1 MPVLGLSAYYHD
13 SAAALVADDGTIL
26 AAAQE
31 ERFTRR
37 RHDPGF
43 PLHAVRY
50 CAGVAGLSPSE
61 IHHVVFYELPLE
73 KFGRIVDGYL
83 ALGRGG
89 LRPFLKSF
97 PLWLTGKLRLADEIA
112 AGLSTALSTDV
123 AWNRR
128 LRFIEHHAAHAAS
141 AFFPSPFEEAAILTV
156 DGVGERATATAGTGS
171 KNSITIHR
179 EMHFPNSLGLLY
191 SAFAYYLGFKVNS
204 GEHKMM
210 GLASYGSPTHAK
222 LIRDHII
229 DIAADGSFRLNASY
243 FDQFSNECII
253 NTSFE
258 QLLGGPRRL
267 EHQPIEPRHIN
278 IAASIQ
284 EVVEDV
290 LLRLARALRH
300 DTGLPNLCLAGG
312 VALNCVANG
321 RVAGEGVFKRLF
333 VQPAA
338 GDAGG
343 ALGAALF
350 YHCNELRR
358 PRHGS
363 RTGRDTMRGALLGP
377 NFSDAEIESCLRQ
390 HRAEYEKLDQQKLI
404 DRSARLLA
412 DGYTLAWFQGRME
425 FGPRALGSRSI
436 LADPRR
442 PDMQERLNK
451 KVKRRE
457 TFRPFAPAVL
467 ADRARDWFDLPQD
480 SPHMLLV
487 ARVVGAGRSELRPS
501 TFDPS
506 GKTSATRVDIPAV
519 THVDGSARVQTVDG
533 VDDPLFH
540 ALILRFGDI
549 TGCPMLVNTSFNVR
563 GEPIVCTPEDAL
575 VCFMNT
581 ELDFLAIGSFLLTRE
596 RQDPILA
603 LRMARSFAP
612 D

>member
-37 RHDPGF
+37 RHDPEF
-43 PLHAVRY
+43 PAHAVRY
-50 CAGVAGLSPSE
+50 CAGAAGVSPDE
-61 IHHVVFYELPLE
+61 INDVVFYELPLE

-83 ALGRGG
+83 ALGRRG

-97 PLWLTGKLRLADEIA
+97 PLWLTAKLRLADEIA
-112 AGLSTALSTDV
+112 AGLSTALGADV
-123 AWNRR
+123 AWHRR
-128 LRFIEHHAAHAAS
+128 LRFIEHHASHAAS
-141 AFFPSPFEEAAILTV
+141 AFFPSPFDQAAILTV
-156 DGVGERATATAGTGS
+156 DGVGERATATAGIGI
-171 KNSITIHR
+171 NGSITILR
-179 EMHFPNSLGLLY
+179 EMHFPDSLGLLY

-210 GLASYGSPTHAK
+210 GLASYGRPIHAK

-229 DIAADGSFRLNASY
+229 DVAADGSFRLNASY
-243 FDQFSNECII
+243 FDQFSNECIV
-253 NTSFE
+253 NASFDR
-258 QLLGGPRRL
+258 LLGGPRRL
-267 EHQPIEPRHIN
+267 EHQPIERRHMD

-290 LLRLARALRH
+290 QLRLARALRRE
-300 DTGLPNLCLAGG
+300 TGLPNLCLAGG

-321 RVAGEGVFKRLF
+321 RVAREGIFERLF

-358 PRHGS
+358 PRHRS
-363 RTGRDTMRGALLGP
+363 RPGLDAMRGALLGP
-377 NFSDAEIESCLRQ
+377 DFSDAEIESCLSR
-390 HRAEYEKLDQQKLI
+390 HRVEYEKLERRELI

-442 PDMQERLNK
+442 RDMQERLNK

-467 ADRARDWFDLPQD
+467 ADRAQDWFDLTQD

-487 ARVVGAGRSELRPS
+487 ARVVGADRREMRASTADPPS
-501 TFDPS
+501 AAGGAP
-506 GKTSATRVDIPAV
+506 VDVPAV

-533 VDDPLFH
+533 IHDPLFH
-540 ALILRFGDI
+540 ALILRFAEI

-596 RQDPILA
+596 RQDPMLA